1 MGEVVDAIAKVEPV
15 PVALTVSQRTAAL
28 REALQEE
35 AETRKVLAEYIRGQ
49 MVEDVDFGI
58 IPGTKDRTL
67 LKPGAE
73 KLISLFRVEPD
84 VVILRAVEDYDQ
96 PLISFVIQV
105 KLKSVE
111 GRVVASGLGSAN
123 SREGKWRWRNATRK
137 CPACGKEAIIKG
149 KEEYGGGWLCFAK
162 KGGCGAKFKAGDKG
176 VEDQSVGQSE
186 NEDIATLAN
195 TILKVAEKRAK
206 VNAAIALGRC
216 SDLFTQDM
224 ESEPSPSTNEQR
236 PPTAKPTSAGGKP
249 QADLTHWRAAL
260 ALATAAGWTA
270 EKLKDLLKNAH
281 GVESAGGVTPEIVE
295 AIRKYLK
302 PPAVTDVADGE
313 TEEEA
318 IARTTGANYA
328 LALALAEK
336 LGWDKTRTVAWLKDV
351 HSVTERKHVTEKVLA
366 NLRVKVEQATTSKDV
381 GIGHGAGDD
390 TGHPDEDAPL

>member
-1 MGEVVDAIAKVEPV
+1 MGDVVDAIAKVEPA
-15 PVALTVSQRTAAL
+15 PAALTVSQRTAAL

-73 KLISLFRVEPD
+73 KLISLFRVEPR
-84 VVILRAVEDYDQ
+84 VEILRAVEDFDK
-96 PLISFVIQV
+96 PLISYVIQV
-105 KLKSVE
+105 TLKSTE

-123 SREGKWRWRNATRK
+123 SMEGKWRWRNATRK

-176 VEDQSVGQSE
+176 VEDQAVGQSE

-224 ESEPSPSTNEQR
+224 EETPGAAATDRQPAAVPAATPSPRQNRQR
-236 PPTAKPTSAGGKP
+236 TDAPAAWPAAKDETPQETADRMSGANYK
-249 QADLTHWRAAL
+249 
-260 ALATAAGWTA
+260 
-270 EKLKDLLKNAH
+270 
-281 GVESAGGVTPEIVE
+281 
-295 AIRKYLK
+295 
-302 PPAVTDVADGE
+302 
-313 TEEEA
+313 EA
-318 IARTTGANYA
+318 IALGAKLKWTDKETGA
-328 LALALAEK
+328 K
-336 LGWDKTRTVAWLKDV
+336 LKELY
-351 HSVTERKHVTEKVLA
+351 SVTKASHVNRDALKW
-366 NLRVKVEQATTSKDV
+366 LRAKVEQAASAPTATLPPSTD
-381 GIGHGAGDD
+381 GD
-390 TGHPDEDAPL
+390 TFHPPEEDAPKDVYEDQDAPF